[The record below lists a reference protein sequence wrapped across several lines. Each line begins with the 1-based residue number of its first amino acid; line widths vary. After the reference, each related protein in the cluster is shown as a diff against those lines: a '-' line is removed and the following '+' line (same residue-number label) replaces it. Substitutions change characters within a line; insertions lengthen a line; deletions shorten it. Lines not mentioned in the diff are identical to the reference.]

1 MQKHFT
7 FEIECSIISNK
18 NTKGGGTVK
27 PIRILTA
34 INISGSAVAWLTFLV
49 NQFCKLRIVETG
61 ELWEATGYL
70 FALMIGP
77 LALLISLVFTVIAI
91 ILVCK
96 RTKASKR
103 VKYLVLNI
111 LCPIVTTV
119 MLISCYF
126 GNALSWM

>member
-1 MQKHFT
+1 MKA
-7 FEIECSIISNK
+7 
-18 NTKGGGTVK
+18 
-27 PIRILTA
+27 IRTLTA

-111 LCPIVTTV
+111 LCPIVTTA